1 MTYAF
6 TITIVP
12 EREKGDGCLYCSK
25 CDTKL
30 MVVIAEDSW
39 AVDDEAFES
48 GEQKSESCP
57 DEVSVGEV
65 FGHFCSKCEQL
76 TSLSYNY

>member
-12 EREKGDGCLYCSK
+12 EIERGGFLYCSK

-30 MVVIAEDSW
+30 MVVISEDSW
-39 AVDDEAFES
+39 VVDDEAFKS
-48 GEQKSESCP
+48 GEDRPEDCP

-65 FGHFCSKCEQL
+65 VGHFCSKCEML